1 MTPHGGELKPKLQ
14 MKDLLWAARTSRN
27 EPNPRFLGTR
37 ESWGRAGQSS
47 RPVVWGERVGGWCSA
62 LHRAPHTCSSPLPVL
77 WQQEKAREV
86 FLFSV
91 AEINALSSNIE
102 YSVQQD
108 KGSTFTQDKAVA
120 IDDKDKH
127 SAEDISY

>member
-1 MTPHGGELKPKLQ
+1 MHASSPVVCGAGQEERRILVARSLPLQ
-14 MKDLLWAARTSRN
+14 NHLCDN
-27 EPNPRFLGTR
+27 EAK
-37 ESWGRAGQSS
+37 GRAGQSS
-47 RPVVWGERVGGWCSA
+47 HPLAWGERVGGWCSA
-62 LHRAPHTCSSPLPVL
+62 LHRAPHTCSSPLPAL
-77 WQQEKAREV
+77 WHQEKPKEV
-86 FLFSV
+86 FQFSV
-91 AEINALSSNIE
+91 AEINALSSDIE